1 MKLLTNTLFVM
12 GFACLLFSCS
22 PEEIENTTATANF
35 ESELTIENNNAM
47 SNEILT
53 IINEYRASLN
63 LPSFSPHALAKEEAM
78 EHTTYMIINN
88 RVSHDNF
95 FERSDYLKANGASSV
110 SENVAFGYRTA
121 QAVVD
126 GWLNSPD
133 HKQAIEGN
141 YTHSGISVAQTESG
155 INFFT
160 HIFVN

>member
-1 MKLLTNTLFVM
+1 MKLITNALFILGM
-12 GFACLLFSCS
+12 TCLLLSCS
-22 PEEIENTTATANF
+22 AEEAENTTSTANY
-35 ESELTIENNNAM
+35 ETELNIENNHAM
-47 SNEILT
+47 SAEILA
-53 IINEYRASLN
+53 IVNEYRASLN
-63 LPSFSPHALAKEEAM
+63 LPPFSSHTLAKEEAM
-78 EHTTYMIINN
+78 EHTAYMIINN

-95 FERSDYLKANGASSV
+95 FERSDYLKANGASEV

-133 HKQAIEGN
+133 HKQAIEGD

-160 HIFVN
+160 HIFVK

>member
-1 MKLLTNTLFVM
+1 MKLLTNALFVM
-12 GFACLLFSCS
+12 GLACLLLSCS
-22 PEEIENTTATANF
+22 PEEIEDTTTTANF
-35 ESELTIENNNAM
+35 ESELTIENNDAM
-47 SNEILT
+47 SSEILA
-53 IINEYRASLN
+53 IVNDYRASLN
-63 LPSFSPHALAKEEAM
+63 LPPFSSHALAKDKAM
-78 EHTTYMIINN
+78 DHTAYMIVNN

-95 FERSDYLKANGASSV
+95 FERSDYLRANGASAV

-133 HKQAIEGN
+133 HKQAIEGD

-155 INFFT
+155 VNFFT